1 MKQEV
6 LSAAVIGAAVVIGLM
21 VGFSITYAARSLFTA
36 PSGSESVLPPRQLAN
51 FPEPLLV

>member
-36 PSGSESVLPPRQLAN
+36 PSGSESALPRWQLAH
-51 FPEPLLV
+51 FSEHLLA

>member
-21 VGFSITYAARSLFTA
+21 VGFSITYAARSLLTA
-36 PSGSESVLPPRQLAN
+36 PSGSESALPQWHSASFTEQLFA
-51 FPEPLLV
+51 